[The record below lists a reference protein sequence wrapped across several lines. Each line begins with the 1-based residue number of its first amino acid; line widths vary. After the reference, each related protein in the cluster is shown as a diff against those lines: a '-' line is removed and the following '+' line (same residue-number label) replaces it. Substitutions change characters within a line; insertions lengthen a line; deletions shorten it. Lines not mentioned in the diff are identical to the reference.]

1 MGAHSTCLSFLPNH
15 SCVAT
20 AASFLTRLVT
30 PTSCTDLQT
39 DTSLLYTHH
48 SSLMLVQPHLS
59 QTADMKTNTSL
70 LYTNY
75 SSLML
80 VQPHLSQTA
89 DMKTNTSPLYTHHN
103 SLMLDPATYLCQNSC
118 TKRFQAGNWLSVVS
132 CCVVFVFH
140 ALFSV
145 LLLLLSVCLWNGIYL
160 FFTFQN
166 CFVCAFSKQIFVP
179 FEMVSAS
186 LFLDSSHL

>member
-39 DTSLLYTHH
+39 DTSLLTQG
-48 SSLMLVQPHLS
+48 LMLVQPHPS
-59 QTADMKTNTSL
+59 QTADMQTNTSHFTGITAVSCL
-70 LYTNY
+70 I
-75 SSLML
+75 
-80 VQPHLSQTA
+80 QPL
-89 DMKTNTSPLYTHHN
+89 TSVRTQLHKKVSGRKLAVSY
-103 SLMLDPATYLCQNSC
+103 
-118 TKRFQAGNWLSVVS
+118 VS

-145 LLLLLSVCLWNGIYL
+145 LLLLLSVCLWNRIYL

-179 FEMVSAS
+179 FEMFSAS
-186 LFLDSSHL
+186 LFLDSLLL

>member
-48 SSLMLVQPHLS
+48 
-59 QTADMKTNTSL
+59 
-70 LYTNY
+70 

-145 LLLLLSVCLWNGIYL
+145 LLLLLSVCLWNRIYL